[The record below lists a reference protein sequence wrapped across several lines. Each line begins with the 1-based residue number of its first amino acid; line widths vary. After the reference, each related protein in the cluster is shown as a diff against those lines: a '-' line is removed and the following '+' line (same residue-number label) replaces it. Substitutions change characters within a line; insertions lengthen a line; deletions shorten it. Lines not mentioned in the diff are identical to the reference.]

1 AMFLFAGELH
11 AYLDGLGIELMAN
24 SDNVLRG
31 GLTPKHVDVSEML
44 KVVNFEERDIK
55 ILQCQEN
62 NSNECIYSSR
72 AEEFILSVIS
82 VDSAKNYTSPAV
94 RSAEILLCTDGQA
107 TIIDFNNNE
116 LSLKKGK
123 SVIVPA
129 SVRMYNIKGMAK
141 IYKASVNNLYS

>member
-1 AMFLFAGELH
+1 
-11 AYLDGLGIELMAN
+11 MAN

-31 GLTPKHVDVSEML
+31 GLTPKHVDVPELL

-55 ILQCQEN
+55 ILQCQEKN
-62 NSNECIYSSR
+62 INECIYKSR

-82 VDSAKNYTSPAV
+82 VDSKKNYTSTAV

-107 TIIDFNNNE
+107 TITDC
-116 LSLKKGK
+116 GK
-123 SVIVPA
+123 NSAIPIQNGTSVIVPA

-141 IYKASVNNLYS
+141 IYKASVNSLYSS